1 MNKQS
6 TVIRQATANDA
17 KRVAE
22 LIIMAMTEECCLH
35 FCGEEHNIDD
45 FRNVLIRLV
54 ESDESQYSYLNTLC
68 AVDAYNNIIGEE
80 EITFQSKEEF
90 QTLLGKVKQF
100 NNDSTNQ
107 KDKRTQRI
115 INI

>member
-1 MNKQS
+1 MEKG
-6 TVIRQATANDA
+6 
-17 KRVAE
+17 
-22 LIIMAMTEECCLH
+22 IITHSYEDPFKGKSVKL
-35 FCGEEHNIDD
+35 
-45 FRNVLIRLV
+45 LT
-54 ESDESQYSYLNTLC
+54 YLN
-68 AVDAYNNIIGEE
+68 NNIIGEE

>member
-1 MNKQS
+1 MEKGILTHS
-6 TVIRQATANDA
+6 YEDPFKDKSVKLLT
-17 KRVAE
+17 
-22 LIIMAMTEECCLH
+22 
-35 FCGEEHNIDD
+35 
-45 FRNVLIRLV
+45 
-54 ESDESQYSYLNTLC
+54 YLN
-68 AVDAYNNIIGEE
+68 NNIIGEE

-107 KDKRTQRI
+107 EDKRTQRI

>member
-1 MNKQS
+1 MEKG
-6 TVIRQATANDA
+6 
-17 KRVAE
+17 
-22 LIIMAMTEECCLH
+22 IITHSYEDP
-35 FCGEEHNIDD
+35 FKDK
-45 FRNVLIRLV
+45 LV
-54 ESDESQYSYLNTLC
+54 KLLTYLN
-68 AVDAYNNIIGEE
+68 NNIIGEE

>member
-1 MNKQS
+1 MEKG
-6 TVIRQATANDA
+6 
-17 KRVAE
+17 
-22 LIIMAMTEECCLH
+22 IITH
-35 FCGEEHNIDD
+35 SYDD
-45 FRNVLIRLV
+45 PFKDKSVKLLT
-54 ESDESQYSYLNTLC
+54 SLN
-68 AVDAYNNIIGEE
+68 NNIIGEE

>member
-1 MNKQS
+1 MEKGIITHS
-6 TVIRQATANDA
+6 YEDPFKDKSI
-17 KRVAE
+17 K
-22 LIIMAMTEECCLH
+22 LI
-35 FCGEEHNIDD
+35 
-45 FRNVLIRLV
+45 
-54 ESDESQYSYLNTLC
+54 TLEN
-68 AVDAYNNIIGEE
+68 NNIIRE
-80 EITFQSKEEF
+80 EIKTFQSKEEF

>member
-1 MNKQS
+1 MENG
-6 TVIRQATANDA
+6 
-17 KRVAE
+17 
-22 LIIMAMTEECCLH
+22 IITHAYEDPFKDKSVKLLT
-35 FCGEEHNIDD
+35 
-45 FRNVLIRLV
+45 
-54 ESDESQYSYLNTLC
+54 YLN
-68 AVDAYNNIIGEE
+68 NNIIGEE